1 LNISDQLL
9 AALTLYGLPVLF
21 GATFINSI
29 GVPIPDA
36 FLLIA
41 AGSYVHLGDMNL
53 WGVIVLATIGAVLG
67 DQVGYGIGFWGGRRL
82 AHRLSKWL
90 GGEKRWHDAEGL
102 AKKWGGPGI
111 FLSRWL
117 FTALNSW
124 VNVISGIT
132 TYSYPK
138 FLFWDISGEIVWVIL
153 YVLLGNIFSDRVQ
166 ELIEALANLIWV
178 EIGILAALLFGWR
191 LIVYFRSPNK

>member
-21 GATFINSI
+21 GITFINSI

-36 FLLIA
+36 ILLIA
-41 AGSYVHLGDMNL
+41 AGSYVRLGDMNL

-67 DQVGYGIGFWGGRRL
+67 DQVGYGIGLWGGRRL
-82 AHRLSKWL
+82 ANRLSKWL
-90 GGEKRWHDAEGL
+90 GGEKRLHEAEAL

-111 FLSRWL
+111 FFSRVL
-117 FTALNSW
+117 FTGLNSW

-132 TYSYPK
+132 TYSYSK
-138 FLFWDISGEIVWVIL
+138 FLFWDVAGEVVWVIL

-166 ELIEALANLIWV
+166 
-178 EIGILAALLFGWR
+178 
-191 LIVYFRSPNK
+191 

>member
-1 LNISDQLL
+1 LNLSDQLL

-41 AGSYVHLGDMNL
+41 AGSYAHLGEMNL

-67 DQVGYGIGFWGGRRL
+67 DQVGYGIGLWGGRPL

-117 FTALNSW
+117 FTSLNAW

-132 TYSYPK
+132 TYSYPR
-138 FLFWDISGEIVWVIL
+138 FLFWDVSGEIVWVIL

-166 ELIEALANLIWV
+166 ELIEALGNFVWV

-191 LIVYFRSPNK
+191 LIVYFRRNSK